1 MNSADRQHRAEVRAA
16 TMINR
21 LILLSDRLMDAARE
35 LRDLAEEGRPTQH
48 EEHEGDERQS

>member
-16 TMINR
+16 TMIDR

-35 LRDLAEEGRPTQH
+35 LRDLAEEH